1 MIVKAS
7 LATTAPIPTQHKA
20 TAGSTFVSND
30 RKCIFPAPPRQ
41 GLARYSTQDINTI
54 GTRRRQSNC
63 PQMTPLGARKNP
75 RVSSLHHSNLI
86 IVYQIV
92 TWRIRNPGGGAAG
105 AAPAPSGAACG
116 D

>member
-7 LATTAPIPTQHKA
+7 LATTAPIPPQHKA

-30 RKCIFPAPPRQ
+30 RKCIFPAPPRP

-54 GTRRRQSNC
+54 GTRRRQSNY
-63 PQMTPLGARKNP
+63 PQITPFDARKNA

-86 IVYQIV
+86 VIYQMV
-92 TWRIRNPGGGAAG
+92 TWARSGSRGGAAG
-105 AAPAPSGAACG
+105 PLPHA
-116 D
+116 